1 MLYLKAGG
9 AEYPAAITGREIDR
23 DWDGR
28 ASKTVTLQ
36 MTYAEAAQ
44 LFADGLAWSVV
55 EKQPDEAGTEQTVRE
70 TDCSSYCVAGPI
82 TDYRDGSIAVKMG
95 MRTEEEQTEQEKL
108 AAEQTT
114 AALLG
119 MEAYA
124 AVDQAKAQA
133 LRTAIETA
141 SAKLDD
147 KDAST
152 APELFPQL
160 KGDGSLIKAG
170 TRINWSGIIKRA
182 AVDLWD
188 TAENTPEK
196 APALWEDISYRQG
209 YRIIP
214 ETITAG
220 LAFAKGEK
228 GWWNGELYESL
239 LEANVWTPAV
249 NPSGWTKTEV

>member
-1 MLYLKAGG
+1 MLYLKTGG
-9 AEYPAAITGREIDR
+9 REYPAVIAGKQIDR

-28 ASKTVTLQ
+28 ASKTITLQ

-44 LFADGLAWSVV
+44 LFTDGLVWSVV
-55 EKQPDEAGTEQTVRE
+55 EKQADEDGAEQTVRE
-70 TDCSSYCVAGPI
+70 TDQSSYCVAGPI
-82 TDYRDGSIAVKMG
+82 TDFRDGTLAVKMG
-95 MRTEEEQTEQEKL
+95 MQTEEER
-108 AAEQTT
+108 AERT
-114 AALLG
+114 AAALMG
-119 MEAYA
+119 VKTYA
-124 AVDQAKAQA
+124 AVDAEKTKT
-133 LRTAIETA
+133 LRAAIETA

-152 APELFPQL
+152 APELFPRL

-170 TRINWSGIIKRA
+170 TRINWGGIVKRA

-188 TAENTPEK
+188 TAENTPEL
-196 APALWEDISYRQG
+196 APTLWEDISYRQG

-239 LEANVWTPAV
+239 LGANVRTPAV
-249 NPSGWTKTEV
+249 NPSGWTKTEA